1 MTSSLKQLTLFN
13 QGLGKTSRFTK
24 GVDGTLQAIEHL
36 GYVQID
42 TISVVERAHHH
53 ILWSRVPDY
62 DLNHLNSLVR
72 ERQIFEY
79 WYHAASYLPMKDYRY
94 ALPAMMSVR
103 NGESRYFNR
112 GDQHLMNEILVR
124 VRAEGKIRLRDI
136 DKNNKKSL
144 GNWWNTGPGRRAFEQ
159 LYMQGDLM
167 ICERNGMEKVYD
179 LTERCLPE
187 NIDLRMPT
195 LYEYAQ
201 YLFNNTLRA
210 HGAFTWKQLVHLKKN
225 DLKEAMS
232 VVLKEQIDA
241 GVVSVVKLA
250 DGQTLYVDVAAI
262 EQKVETDFGLKI
274 LSPFDNSL
282 IHRDR
287 LTSLFEFDYRIECY
301 VPAAKRVYGYFCLP
315 ILYQDELVG
324 RLDCKA
330 HRSIKELEMISL
342 HLEKK
347 TIKDKEH
354 FFFELD
360 QELKRFAAFNQCLT
374 INDKVI
380 KLIRTKI

>member
-1 MTSSLKQLTLFN
+1 MTSSLKKIALLK
-13 QGLGKTSRFTK
+13 QGLGKISPFTQ
-24 GVDGTLQAIEHL
+24 GIDGTLQAIEHL

-53 ILWSRVPDY
+53 ILWNRVPDY
-62 DLNHLNSLVR
+62 ELNHLNNLVR
-72 ERQIFEY
+72 ERRIFEY

-103 NGESRYFNR
+103 KGESRYFNR
-112 GDQHLMNEILVR
+112 GDQHLMNEILAR

-136 DKNNKKSL
+136 DKKNKKSL

-167 ICERNGMEKVYD
+167 ICERNGMEKVFD

-187 NIDLRMPT
+187 NIDLSRPT

-210 HGAFTWKQLVHLKKN
+210 HGVFTWKQLVHLKKN
-225 DLKEAMS
+225 DLKETMRI
-232 VVLKEQIDA
+232 VLNEQIDT
-241 GVVSVVKLA
+241 GVISAIKLV
-250 DGQTLYVDVAAI
+250 DGQTLYVDAAAI
-262 EQKVETDFGLKI
+262 EQKVHTDFGLKI

-287 LTSLFEFDYRIECY
+287 LTSLFEFAYRIECY
-301 VPAAKRVYGYFCLP
+301 VPAAKRVFGYFCLP

-324 RLDCKA
+324 RIDCKA
-330 HRSIKELEMISL
+330 HRSVKELEIISL
-342 HLEKK
+342 HLEKPV
-347 TIKDKEH
+347 KDKEI
-354 FFFELD
+354 FFFELE
-360 QELKRFAAFNQCLT
+360 QELKRFAEFNQCLT
-374 INDKVI
+374 VNDAVVKR
-380 KLIRTKI
+380 IRSKT

>member
-13 QGLGKTSRFTK
+13 QGLGKTSRFAK
-24 GVDGTLQAIEHL
+24 GMDGTLQAIEHL

-62 DLNHLNSLVR
+62 ELSHLNSLVG

-103 NGESRYFNR
+103 KGESRYFNR
-112 GDQHLMNEILVR
+112 GDQHLMNEILAR

-167 ICERNGMEKVYD
+167 ICERNGMEKVFD

-187 NIDLRMPT
+187 NIDLSMPT

-225 DLKEAMS
+225 DLKEIMR

-241 GVVSVVKLA
+241 GVVSAIKLEN
-250 DGQTLYVDVAAI
+250 GQTLYIDVAAM
-262 EQKVETDFGLKI
+262 EQKVSTDFGLKI

-287 LTSLFEFDYRIECY
+287 LASLFEFNYRIECY

-324 RLDCKA
+324 RVDCKA
-330 HRSIKELEMISL
+330 HRSIKELEVISL
-342 HLEKK
+342 HLEK
-347 TIKDKEH
+347 TIKNKEL
-354 FFFELD
+354 FLFDLE
-360 QELKRFAAFNQCLT
+360 QELKCFAEFNQCST

-380 KLIRTKI
+380 KRIRTKI

>member
-13 QGLGKTSRFTK
+13 QGLGKTSRFAK
-24 GVDGTLQAIEHL
+24 GMDGTLQAIEHL

-62 DLNHLNSLVR
+62 ELSHLNSLVG

-112 GDQHLMNEILVR
+112 GDQHLMNEILAR

-167 ICERNGMEKVYD
+167 ICERNGMEKVFD
-179 LTERCLPE
+179 LTERCLPG
-187 NIDLRMPT
+187 NIDLSMPT

-225 DLKEAMS
+225 DLKETMR

-241 GVVSVVKLA
+241 GVVSAIKLEN
-250 DGQTLYVDVAAI
+250 GQTLYVDVAAI
-262 EQKVETDFGLKI
+262 EQKVSTDFGLKI

-287 LTSLFEFDYRIECY
+287 LASLFEFDYRIECY

-324 RLDCKA
+324 RVDCKA
-330 HRSIKELEMISL
+330 HRSIKELEVISL
-342 HLEKK
+342 HIEKTVK
-347 TIKDKEH
+347 NKEL
-354 FFFELD
+354 FFFELE
-360 QELKRFAAFNQCLT
+360 QELKRFATFNQCST

-380 KLIRTKI
+380 QRIRTKI

>member
-13 QGLGKTSRFTK
+13 QGLGKTSRFAK
-24 GVDGTLQAIEHL
+24 GMDGTLQAIEHL

-62 DLNHLNSLVR
+62 ELNHLNSLVG

-94 ALPAMMSVR
+94 ALPAMMSVGK
-103 NGESRYFNR
+103 GESRYFNR
-112 GDQHLMNEILVR
+112 GDQQLMNEILAR

-187 NIDLRMPT
+187 NIDLSMPT

-225 DLKEAMS
+225 NLKEIMR

-241 GVVSVVKLA
+241 GVVSAIKLEN
-250 DGQTLYVDVAAI
+250 GQTLYVDVAAK
-262 EQKVETDFGLKI
+262 EQKVSTDFGLKI

-287 LTSLFEFDYRIECY
+287 LASLFEFDYRIECY

-324 RLDCKA
+324 RVDCKA
-330 HRSIKELEMISL
+330 HRSIKELEVISL
-342 HLEKK
+342 HLEKTVK
-347 TIKDKEH
+347 NKEL
-354 FFFELD
+354 FFFELE

-380 KLIRTKI
+380 QRIRTKI

>member
-13 QGLGKTSRFTK
+13 QGLGKTSRFAK
-24 GVDGTLQAIEHL
+24 GMDGTLQAIEHL

-42 TISVVERAHHH
+42 TISVLERAHHH
-53 ILWSRVPDY
+53 ILWNRVPDY
-62 DLNHLNSLVR
+62 ELSHLNSLVG

-103 NGESRYFNR
+103 KGESRYFNR
-112 GDQHLMNEILVR
+112 GDQHLMNEILAR

-167 ICERNGMEKVYD
+167 ICERNGMEKVFD

-187 NIDLRMPT
+187 NIDLSMPT

-225 DLKEAMS
+225 DLKETMRI
-232 VVLKEQIDA
+232 VLKEQIDA
-241 GVVSVVKLA
+241 GVVSAIKLEN
-250 DGQTLYVDVAAI
+250 GQTLYVDVAAM
-262 EQKVETDFGLKI
+262 EQKVSTDFGLKI

-287 LTSLFEFDYRIECY
+287 LASLFEFNYRIECY

-324 RLDCKA
+324 RVDCKA
-330 HRSIKELEMISL
+330 HRSIKELEVISL
-342 HLEKK
+342 HLEKTVK
-347 TIKDKEH
+347 NKEL
-354 FFFELD
+354 FLFELE
-360 QELKRFAAFNQCLT
+360 QELKRFAAFNQCST

-380 KLIRTKI
+380 KLIHTKI

>member
-1 MTSSLKQLTLFN
+1 MTSSLKQLTIFN
-13 QGLGKTSRFTK
+13 QGLGKTSRFAK
-24 GVDGTLQAIEHL
+24 GMDGTLQAIEHL

-42 TISVVERAHHH
+42 TISVIERAHHH

-62 DLNHLNSLVR
+62 ELSHLNSLVG

-112 GDQHLMNEILVR
+112 GDQHLMNEILAR

-167 ICERNGMEKVYD
+167 ICERNGIEKVFD
-179 LTERCLPE
+179 LTERYLPE
-187 NIDLRMPT
+187 NIDLSMPT

-225 DLKEAMS
+225 DLKETMR
-232 VVLKEQIDA
+232 VVLKEHIDA
-241 GVVSVVKLA
+241 GVVSAIKLEN
-250 DGQTLYVDVAAI
+250 GQTLYVDVAAM
-262 EQKVETDFGLKI
+262 EQKVSTDFGLKI

-287 LTSLFEFDYRIECY
+287 LASLFEFDYRIECY

-324 RLDCKA
+324 RVDCKA
-330 HRSIKELEMISL
+330 HRSIKELEVISL
-342 HLEKK
+342 HLEKTVK
-347 TIKDKEH
+347 NKEL
-354 FFFELD
+354 FFFELE
-360 QELKRFAAFNQCLT
+360 QELKRFAAFNQCST

-380 KLIRTKI
+380 KRIRTKI

>member
-1 MTSSLKQLTLFN
+1 MNSFLKRLALFN
-13 QGLGKTSRFTK
+13 QGLGKISPFAK

-53 ILWSRVPDY
+53 ILWSRVHDY

-103 NGESRYFNR
+103 KGESRYFNR
-112 GDQHLMNEILVR
+112 GDQHLMNEILAR
-124 VRAEGKIRLRDI
+124 VRAEGRIRLRDI
-136 DKNNKKSL
+136 DKSNKKSL

-187 NIDLRMPT
+187 NIDLSMPT
-195 LYEYAQ
+195 LHEYAQ
-201 YLFNNTLRA
+201 YLFNTTLRA
-210 HGAFTWKQLVHLKKN
+210 HGAFTWKQLVHLKGK
-225 DLKEAMS
+225 DLKEAMR

-241 GVVSVVKLA
+241 GVVSAIKLV

-262 EQKVETDFGLKI
+262 EQNVNTDFGLKI

-301 VPAAKRVYGYFCLP
+301 VPAAKRVFGYFCLP

-324 RLDCKA
+324 RIDCKA
-330 HRSIKELEMISL
+330 HRIVKELEIISI
-342 HLEKK
+342 HLEK
-347 TIKDKEH
+347 TIKDKEL
-354 FFFELD
+354 FFFELE
-360 QELKRFAAFNQCLT
+360 QELKRFAEFNQCT
-374 INDKVI
+374 IINDKVI
-380 KLIRTKI
+380 KLLR

>member
-13 QGLGKTSRFTK
+13 QGLGKTSRFAK
-24 GVDGTLQAIEHL
+24 GMDGTLQAIEHL

-62 DLNHLNSLVR
+62 ELSHLNSLVG

-79 WYHAASYLPMKDYRY
+79 WYHATSYLPMKDYRY

-112 GDQHLMNEILVR
+112 GDQHLMNEILAR

-167 ICERNGMEKVYD
+167 ICERNGMEKVFD

-187 NIDLRMPT
+187 NIDLSMPT

-225 DLKEAMS
+225 DLKETMR
-232 VVLKEQIDA
+232 VVLKEQIDT
-241 GVVSVVKLA
+241 GVVSAIKLEN
-250 DGQTLYVDVAAI
+250 GQTLYVDVAAI
-262 EQKVETDFGLKI
+262 EQKVGADFGLKI

-287 LTSLFEFDYRIECY
+287 LASLFEFDYRIECY

-315 ILYQDELVG
+315 ILYQNELVG
-324 RLDCKA
+324 RVDCKA
-330 HRSIKELEMISL
+330 HRSIKELEVISL
-342 HLEKK
+342 HLEKTVK
-347 TIKDKEH
+347 NKEL
-354 FFFELD
+354 FFFELE
-360 QELKRFAAFNQCLT
+360 QELKRFAAFNQCST

-380 KLIRTKI
+380 KRIRTKI

>member
-1 MTSSLKQLTLFN
+1 MNSSLKQLTLFN
-13 QGLGKTSRFTK
+13 QGLGKTSRFAK
-24 GVDGTLQAIEHL
+24 GMDGTLQAIEHL

-62 DLNHLNSLVR
+62 ELSHLNSLVGA
-72 ERQIFEY
+72 RQIFEY

-112 GDQHLMNEILVR
+112 GDQHLMNEILAR

-167 ICERNGMEKVYD
+167 ICERNGMEKVFD

-187 NIDLRMPT
+187 NIDLSMPT

-225 DLKEAMS
+225 DLKETMR

-241 GVVSVVKLA
+241 GVVSAIKLEN
-250 DGQTLYVDVAAI
+250 GQTLYVDVAAI
-262 EQKVETDFGLKI
+262 EQKVSTDFGLKI

-324 RLDCKA
+324 RVDCKA
-330 HRSIKELEMISL
+330 HRSIKELEVISL
-342 HLEKK
+342 HLEK
-347 TIKDKEH
+347 TIKNMEL
-354 FFFELD
+354 FFFELE
-360 QELKRFAAFNQCLT
+360 QELKRFAAFNQCST

-380 KLIRTKI
+380 KLIHTKI

>member
-13 QGLGKTSRFTK
+13 QGLGKTSRFAK
-24 GVDGTLQAIEHL
+24 GMDGTLQAIEHL

-62 DLNHLNSLVR
+62 ELSHLNSLVG

-103 NGESRYFNR
+103 KGESRYFNR
-112 GDQHLMNEILVR
+112 GDQHLMNEILAR

-167 ICERNGMEKVYD
+167 ICERNGMEKGFD

-187 NIDLRMPT
+187 NIDLSMPT

-225 DLKEAMS
+225 DLKETMR
-232 VVLKEQIDA
+232 VVLKEHIDA
-241 GVVSVVKLA
+241 GVVSAIKLEN
-250 DGQTLYVDVAAI
+250 GQTLYVDVAAM
-262 EQKVETDFGLKI
+262 EQKVSTDFGLKI

-287 LTSLFEFDYRIECY
+287 LASLFEFDYRIECY

-324 RLDCKA
+324 RVDCKA
-330 HRSIKELEMISL
+330 HRSIKELEVISL
-342 HLEKK
+342 HLEKTVK
-347 TIKDKEH
+347 NKEL
-354 FFFELD
+354 FFFELE
-360 QELKRFAAFNQCLT
+360 QELKRFAAFNQCST

-380 KLIRTKI
+380 KHIRTKI

>member
-1 MTSSLKQLTLFN
+1 MTSFLKQLTLFN
-13 QGLGKTSRFTK
+13 QGLGKTSRFAK
-24 GVDGTLQAIEHL
+24 GMDGTLQAIEHL

-62 DLNHLNSLVR
+62 ELSHLNSLVC

-103 NGESRYFNR
+103 NGESRYFNK
-112 GDQHLMNEILVR
+112 GDQHLMNEILAR

-167 ICERNGMEKVYD
+167 ICERNGMEKVFD

-187 NIDLRMPT
+187 NIDLSMPT

-225 DLKEAMS
+225 DLKENMR

-241 GVVSVVKLA
+241 GVVSAIKLEN
-250 DGQTLYVDVAAI
+250 GQTLYVDVAAI
-262 EQKVETDFGLKI
+262 EKKVSTDFGLKI

-287 LTSLFEFDYRIECY
+287 LASLFEFDYRIECY

-324 RLDCKA
+324 RVDCKA
-330 HRSIKELEMISL
+330 HRSIKELEVISL
-342 HLEKK
+342 HLEKTVK
-347 TIKDKEH
+347 NKEL
-354 FFFELD
+354 FFFELE

-380 KLIRTKI
+380 QRIRTKI

>member
-13 QGLGKTSRFTK
+13 QGLGKTSRFAK

-62 DLNHLNSLVR
+62 ELSHLNSLVG

-103 NGESRYFNR
+103 KGESRYFNR
-112 GDQHLMNEILVR
+112 GDQHLMNEILAR

-167 ICERNGMEKVYD
+167 ICERNGMEKGFD

-187 NIDLRMPT
+187 NIDLSMPT

-225 DLKEAMS
+225 DLKETMR
-232 VVLKEQIDA
+232 VVLKEHIDA
-241 GVVSVVKLA
+241 GVVSAIKLEN
-250 DGQTLYVDVAAI
+250 GQTLYVDVAAM
-262 EQKVETDFGLKI
+262 EQKVSTDFGLKI

-287 LTSLFEFDYRIECY
+287 LASLFEFDYRIECY

-324 RLDCKA
+324 RVDCKA
-330 HRSIKELEMISL
+330 HRSIKELEVISL
-342 HLEKK
+342 HLEKTVK
-347 TIKDKEH
+347 NKEL
-354 FFFELD
+354 FFFELE
-360 QELKRFAAFNQCLT
+360 QELKRFAAFNQCST

-380 KLIRTKI
+380 KRIRTKI

>member
-13 QGLGKTSRFTK
+13 QGLGKISRFAK
-24 GVDGTLQAIEHL
+24 GMDGTLQAIEHL

-62 DLNHLNSLVR
+62 DLSHLNNLVR

-103 NGESRYFNR
+103 KGESRYFNR
-112 GDQHLMNEILVR
+112 GDQHLMNEILAR
-124 VRAEGKIRLRDI
+124 VRAEGRIRLRDI

-167 ICERNGMEKVYD
+167 ICERIGMEKVYD

-187 NIDLRMPT
+187 NIDLSMPT
-195 LYEYAQ
+195 LHEYAQ
-201 YLFNNTLRA
+201 YLFNTTLRA
-210 HGAFTWKQLVHLKKN
+210 HGAFTWKQLVHLKGK
-225 DLKEAMS
+225 DLKEAMR

-241 GVVSVVKLA
+241 GVVSAIKLD

-262 EQKVETDFGLKI
+262 EQNVNTDFGLKI

-301 VPAAKRVYGYFCLP
+301 VPAAKRVFGYFCLP

-324 RLDCKA
+324 RIDCKA
-330 HRSIKELEMISL
+330 HRTVKELEVISL
-342 HLEKK
+342 HLEK
-347 TIKDKEH
+347 TIKDKEL
-354 FFFELD
+354 FFFELE
-360 QELKRFAAFNQCLT
+360 QEIKRFAEFNQCT
-374 INDKVI
+374 IINDKVI
-380 KLIRTKI
+380 KLIR

>member
-1 MTSSLKQLTLFN
+1 MNSSLKQLTLFN
-13 QGLGKTSRFTK
+13 QGLGKTSRFAK
-24 GVDGTLQAIEHL
+24 GMDGTLQAIEHL

-62 DLNHLNSLVR
+62 ELSHLNSLVG

-94 ALPAMMSVR
+94 ALPTMMSVR
-103 NGESRYFNR
+103 NGENRYFNR
-112 GDQHLMNEILVR
+112 GDQHLMNEILAR

-167 ICERNGMEKVYD
+167 ICERNGMEKVFD

-187 NIDLRMPT
+187 NIDLSMPT

-225 DLKEAMS
+225 NLKETMR

-241 GVVSVVKLA
+241 GVVSAIKLEN
-250 DGQTLYVDVAAI
+250 GQTLYVDVVAI
-262 EQKVETDFGLKI
+262 EQKVSTDFALKI

-287 LTSLFEFDYRIECY
+287 LACLFEFDYRIECY

-324 RLDCKA
+324 RVDCKA
-330 HRSIKELEMISL
+330 HRSIKELEVISL
-342 HLEKK
+342 YLEKTVK
-347 TIKDKEH
+347 NKEL
-354 FFFELD
+354 FFFELE
-360 QELKRFAAFNQCLT
+360 QELKRFAAFNQCST

-380 KLIRTKI
+380 QRIRTKI

>member
-1 MTSSLKQLTLFN
+1 MTSSLKRLALIN
-13 QGLGKTSRFTK
+13 QGLGKVSPFAK
-24 GVDGTLQAIEHL
+24 GVEGTLQAIEHL

-62 DLNHLNSLVR
+62 ELSHLNSLVR

-103 NGESRYFNR
+103 KGESRYFNR
-112 GDQHLMNEILVR
+112 GDQHLMNEILAR

-187 NIDLRMPT
+187 NLDLIMPT
-195 LYEYAQ
+195 LYEYAK
-201 YLFNNTLRA
+201 YLFNITLRA
-210 HGAFTWKQLVHLKKN
+210 HGTFTWKQLVHLKGK
-225 DLKEAMS
+225 DLKDTMR
-232 VVLKEQIDA
+232 VVLNEQIDA
-241 GVVSVVKLA
+241 GVVSAVKLE

-262 EQKVETDFGLKI
+262 EQKLNTDLGLKI

-330 HRSIKELEMISL
+330 HRSIKELEVISL
-342 HLEKK
+342 HLEK
-347 TIKDKEH
+347 TIKNKEL
-354 FFFELD
+354 FFFELE
-360 QELKRFAAFNQCLT
+360 QELKRFAVFNQCST

>member
-13 QGLGKTSRFTK
+13 QGLGKTSRFAK
-24 GVDGTLQAIEHL
+24 GMDGTLQAIEHL

-62 DLNHLNSLVR
+62 ELCHLNSLVG

-112 GDQHLMNEILVR
+112 GDQHLMNEILAR

-144 GNWWNTGPGRRAFEQ
+144 GNWWNTGPGRCAFEQ

-167 ICERNGMEKVYD
+167 ICERNGMEKVFD
-179 LTERCLPE
+179 LTERCLSG
-187 NIDLRMPT
+187 NIDLSMPT

-225 DLKEAMS
+225 DLKETMR

-241 GVVSVVKLA
+241 GVVSVIKLEN
-250 DGQTLYVDVAAI
+250 GQTLYVDVAAM
-262 EQKVETDFGLKI
+262 EQKVSTDFGLKI

-287 LTSLFEFDYRIECY
+287 LASLFEFDYRIECY

-324 RLDCKA
+324 RVDCKA
-330 HRSIKELEMISL
+330 HRSIKELEVISL
-342 HLEKK
+342 HLEKTVK
-347 TIKDKEH
+347 NKEL
-354 FFFELD
+354 FFFELE
-360 QELKRFAAFNQCLT
+360 QELKRFAAFNQCST

-380 KLIRTKI
+380 KRIRTKI

>member
-13 QGLGKTSRFTK
+13 QGLGKTSRFAK
-24 GVDGTLQAIEHL
+24 GMDGTLQAIEHL

-42 TISVVERAHHH
+42 TISIIERAHHH

-62 DLNHLNSLVR
+62 ELSHLNSLVG

-112 GDQHLMNEILVR
+112 GDQHLMNEILAR

-167 ICERNGMEKVYD
+167 ICERNGIEKVFD
-179 LTERCLPE
+179 LTERYLPE
-187 NIDLRMPT
+187 NIDLSMPT

-225 DLKEAMS
+225 DLKETMR
-232 VVLKEQIDA
+232 VVLKEHIDA
-241 GVVSVVKLA
+241 GVVSAIKLEN
-250 DGQTLYVDVAAI
+250 GQTLYVDVAAM
-262 EQKVETDFGLKI
+262 EQKVSTDFGLKI

-287 LTSLFEFDYRIECY
+287 LASLFEFDYRIECY

-324 RLDCKA
+324 RVDCKA
-330 HRSIKELEMISL
+330 HRSIKELEVISL
-342 HLEKK
+342 HLEKTVK
-347 TIKDKEH
+347 NKEL
-354 FFFELD
+354 FFFELE
-360 QELKRFAAFNQCLT
+360 QELKRFAAFNQCST

-380 KLIRTKI
+380 KRIRTKI

>member
-1 MTSSLKQLTLFN
+1 MISSLKQLTLFN
-13 QGLGKTSRFTK
+13 QGLGKTSRFAK
-24 GVDGTLQAIEHL
+24 GLEGTLQAIEHL

-62 DLNHLNSLVR
+62 DLSHLNSLVR

-103 NGESRYFNR
+103 KGESRYFNR
-112 GDQHLMNEILVR
+112 GDQHLMDEILAR

-144 GNWWNTGPGRRAFEQ
+144 GNWWNSGPGRRAFEQ

-167 ICERNGMEKVYD
+167 ICERNGMEKVFD

-187 NIDLRMPT
+187 NIDLSMPT

-225 DLKEAMS
+225 DLKEMMR
-232 VVLKEQIDA
+232 VVLKEHIDA
-241 GVVSVVKLA
+241 GVVSAIKLEN
-250 DGQTLYVDVAAI
+250 GQTLYVDTAAI
-262 EQKVETDFGLKI
+262 EQKLTTEFGLKI

-287 LTSLFEFDYRIECY
+287 LASLFEFDYRIECY
-301 VPAAKRVYGYFCLP
+301 VPVAKRTYGYFCLP

-324 RLDCKA
+324 RVDCKA
-330 HRSIKELEMISL
+330 HRSIKELEVISL
-342 HLEKK
+342 HVEKTVKNKALFFSELE
-347 TIKDKEH
+347 
-354 FFFELD
+354 
-360 QELKRFAAFNQCLT
+360 QELKRFAAFNQCST

-380 KLIRTKI
+380 KLILAKI

>member
-13 QGLGKTSRFTK
+13 QGLGKTSRFAK

-62 DLNHLNSLVR
+62 ELSHLNSLVG

-112 GDQHLMNEILVR
+112 GDQHLMNEILAR

-167 ICERNGMEKVYD
+167 ICERNGMEKVFD

-187 NIDLRMPT
+187 NIDLSMPT

-225 DLKEAMS
+225 DLKETMR
-232 VVLKEQIDA
+232 VVLKEQIDT
-241 GVVSVVKLA
+241 GVVSAIKLEN
-250 DGQTLYVDVAAI
+250 GQTLYVDVAAI
-262 EQKVETDFGLKI
+262 EQKVGADFGLKI

-287 LTSLFEFDYRIECY
+287 LASLFEFDYRIECY

-315 ILYQDELVG
+315 ILYQNELVG
-324 RLDCKA
+324 RVDCKA
-330 HRSIKELEMISL
+330 HRSIKELEVISL
-342 HLEKK
+342 HLEKTVK
-347 TIKDKEH
+347 NKEL
-354 FFFELD
+354 FFFELE
-360 QELKRFAAFNQCLT
+360 QELKRFAAFNQCST

-380 KLIRTKI
+380 KRIRTKI

>member
-13 QGLGKTSRFTK
+13 QGLGKNSRFTK

-103 NGESRYFNR
+103 KGESRYFNR
-112 GDQHLMNEILVR
+112 GDQHLMNEILAR

-187 NIDLRMPT
+187 NIDLSMPT
-195 LYEYAQ
+195 LHEYAQ
-201 YLFNNTLRA
+201 YLFNTTLRA
-210 HGAFTWKQLVHLKKN
+210 HGAFTWKQLVHLKGK
-225 DLKEAMS
+225 DLKETMH
-232 VVLKEQIDA
+232 VVLKEHIDA
-241 GVVSVVKLA
+241 SVVSAVKLE
-250 DGQTLYVDVAAI
+250 DGQTLYVDVAAL
-262 EQKVETDFGLKI
+262 EQKVNTDFGLKI

-301 VPAAKRVYGYFCLP
+301 VPAAKRVFGYFCLP

-324 RLDCKA
+324 RIDCKA
-330 HRSIKELEMISL
+330 HRSVKELEVISL
-342 HLEKK
+342 HLEK
-347 TIKDKEH
+347 TTKDKEL
-354 FFFELD
+354 FFFELE
-360 QELKRFAAFNQCLT
+360 QEIKHFAEFNQCT
-374 INDKVI
+374 IINDKVI
-380 KLIRTKI
+380 KLIR

>member
-13 QGLGKTSRFTK
+13 QGLGKTSRFAK
-24 GVDGTLQAIEHL
+24 GMDGTLQAIEHL

-62 DLNHLNSLVR
+62 ELSHLNSLVG

-112 GDQHLMNEILVR
+112 GDQHLMNEILAR

-144 GNWWNTGPGRRAFEQ
+144 GNWWNTGPDRRAFEQ

-187 NIDLRMPT
+187 NIDLSMPT

-225 DLKEAMS
+225 DLKETMR

-241 GVVSVVKLA
+241 GVVSAIKLEN
-250 DGQTLYVDVAAI
+250 GQTLYVDVAAI
-262 EQKVETDFGLKI
+262 EQKVSTDFGLKI

-287 LTSLFEFDYRIECY
+287 LASLFEFDYRIECY

-324 RLDCKA
+324 RVDCKA
-330 HRSIKELEMISL
+330 HRSIKELEVISL
-342 HLEKK
+342 HLEKTVK
-347 TIKDKEH
+347 NKEL
-354 FFFELD
+354 FLFELE
-360 QELKRFAAFNQCLT
+360 QELKRFAAFNQCST

-380 KLIRTKI
+380 QRIRTKI

>member
-13 QGLGKTSRFTK
+13 QGLGKISRFAK
-24 GVDGTLQAIEHL
+24 GLEGSLQAIEHL

-62 DLNHLNSLVR
+62 ELSHLNSLVG

-112 GDQHLMNEILVR
+112 GDQHLMNEILAR

-136 DKNNKKSL
+136 DNNNKKSL

-187 NIDLRMPT
+187 NIDLSMPT

-225 DLKEAMS
+225 DLKETMR

-241 GVVSVVKLA
+241 GVVSAIKLEN
-250 DGQTLYVDVAAI
+250 GQTLYVDVAAI
-262 EQKVETDFGLKI
+262 EQKVSTDFGLKI

-287 LTSLFEFDYRIECY
+287 LASLFEFDYRIECY

-324 RLDCKA
+324 RVDCKA
-330 HRSIKELEMISL
+330 HRSIKELEVISL
-342 HLEKK
+342 HLEKTVK
-347 TIKDKEH
+347 NKEL
-354 FFFELD
+354 FLFELE
-360 QELKRFAAFNQCLT
+360 QELKRFAAFNQCST

-380 KLIRTKI
+380 QRIRTKI

>member
-13 QGLGKTSRFTK
+13 QGLGKTSRFAK
-24 GVDGTLQAIEHL
+24 GLDGTLQAIEHL

-62 DLNHLNSLVR
+62 ELSHLNSLVG

-103 NGESRYFNR
+103 KGESRYFNR
-112 GDQHLMNEILVR
+112 GDQHLMNEILAR

-167 ICERNGMEKVYD
+167 ICERNGMEKVFD
-179 LTERCLPE
+179 LTERCMPE
-187 NIDLRMPT
+187 NIDLSVPT

-210 HGAFTWKQLVHLKKN
+210 HGTFTWKQLVHLKKN
-225 DLKEAMS
+225 NLKEIMR

-241 GVVSVVKLA
+241 GVVSAIKLEN
-250 DGQTLYVDVAAI
+250 GQTLYVDVAAM
-262 EQKVETDFGLKI
+262 EQKVNTDFGLKI

-287 LTSLFEFDYRIECY
+287 LASLFEFDYRIECY

-324 RLDCKA
+324 RVDCKA
-330 HRSIKELEMISL
+330 HRSIKELEVISL
-342 HLEKK
+342 HLEK
-347 TIKDKEH
+347 TIKNKEL
-354 FFFELD
+354 FLFELE
-360 QELKRFAAFNQCLT
+360 QELKRFAAFNQCST

-380 KLIRTKI
+380 KLIHTKI

>member
-13 QGLGKTSRFTK
+13 QGLGKTSRFAK
-24 GVDGTLQAIEHL
+24 GMDGTLQAIEHL

-62 DLNHLNSLVR
+62 ELSHLNSLVG

-112 GDQHLMNEILVR
+112 GDQHLMNEILAR

-136 DKNNKKSL
+136 DKNNKKNL

-179 LTERCLPE
+179 LTECCLPE
-187 NIDLRMPT
+187 NIDLSMPT

-210 HGAFTWKQLVHLKKN
+210 HGTFTWKQLVHLKKN
-225 DLKEAMS
+225 NLKEIMR

-241 GVVSVVKLA
+241 GVVSAIKLEN
-250 DGQTLYVDVAAI
+250 GQTLYVDVAAI
-262 EQKVETDFGLKI
+262 EQKVSTDLGLKI
-274 LSPFDNSL
+274 LSPFDNFL

-287 LTSLFEFDYRIECY
+287 LASLFEFDYRIECY

-324 RLDCKA
+324 RVDCKA
-330 HRSIKELEMISL
+330 HRSIKELEVISL
-342 HLEKK
+342 HLEK
-347 TIKDKEH
+347 TIKNKEL
-354 FFFELD
+354 FFFELE
-360 QELKRFAAFNQCLT
+360 QELKRFAAFNQCST

-380 KLIRTKI
+380 QRIRTKI

>member
-1 MTSSLKQLTLFN
+1 MTSSLKKIALLK
-13 QGLGKTSRFTK
+13 QGLGKISPFTK

-53 ILWSRVPDY
+53 ILWNRVPEY
-62 DLNHLNSLVR
+62 DLSHLNTLVR

-94 ALPAMMSVR
+94 ALPAIMSVK
-103 NGESRYFNR
+103 NGESRYSNR
-112 GDQHLMNEILVR
+112 GDQHLMNEILAR

-136 DKNNKKSL
+136 DKKNKKSL
-144 GNWWNTGPGRRAFEQ
+144 GSWWNTGPGRRAFEQ

-167 ICERNGMEKVYD
+167 ICERNGMEKIFD

-187 NIDLRMPT
+187 NIDLSMPT

-225 DLKEAMS
+225 DLKETMRI
-232 VVLKEQIDA
+232 VLNEQIDA
-241 GVVSVVKLA
+241 GVISAIKLT
-250 DGQTLYVDVAAI
+250 DGQILYVDVTAI
-262 EQKVETDFGLKI
+262 EQKVTTDFVLKI

-324 RLDCKA
+324 RIDCKA
-330 HRSIKELEMISL
+330 HRSVKELEVISL
-342 HLEKK
+342 HLEKPV
-347 TIKDKEH
+347 KDKEH

-360 QELKRFAAFNQCLT
+360 QELQCYAEFNQCLT
-374 INDKVI
+374 VNDKVSQ
-380 KLIRTKI
+380 LIRSKM

>member
-13 QGLGKTSRFTK
+13 QGLGKTSRFAK
-24 GVDGTLQAIEHL
+24 GLEGTLQAIEHL

-79 WYHAASYLPMKDYRY
+79 WYHAASYLPMKDYHY

-103 NGESRYFNR
+103 KGESRYFNR
-112 GDQHLMNEILVR
+112 GDQQLMNEILAR

-187 NIDLRMPT
+187 NIDLSMPT
-195 LYEYAQ
+195 LYEYVQ

-225 DLKEAMS
+225 DLKETMRA
-232 VVLKEQIDA
+232 VLMEQIDA
-241 GVVSVVKLA
+241 DVVSAIKLEN
-250 DGQTLYVDVAAI
+250 GQTLYVDAAAI
-262 EQKVETDFGLKI
+262 EQKLNTEFGLKI

-330 HRSIKELEMISL
+330 HRSIKELEVISL
-342 HLEKK
+342 HLEKTVK
-347 TIKDKEH
+347 NKEL
-354 FFFELD
+354 FFFELE

-380 KLIRTKI
+380 QRIRTKI

>member
-1 MTSSLKQLTLFN
+1 MISSLKQLTLFN
-13 QGLGKTSRFTK
+13 QGLGKTSRFAK
-24 GVDGTLQAIEHL
+24 GLKGTLQAIEHL

-62 DLNHLNSLVR
+62 DLSHLNNLVR

-103 NGESRYFNR
+103 KGESRYFNR
-112 GDQHLMNEILVR
+112 GDQHLMNEILAR

-201 YLFNNTLRA
+201 YLFTNTLRS

-225 DLKEAMS
+225 DLKETMR
-232 VVLKEQIDA
+232 VVLKEHIDA
-241 GVVSVVKLA
+241 GVVSAIKLEN
-250 DGQTLYVDVAAI
+250 GQTLYVDGAAI
-262 EQKVETDFGLKI
+262 EQKLTTEFGLKI
-274 LSPFDNSL
+274 LSPFDNLL

-287 LTSLFEFDYRIECY
+287 LASLFEFDYRIECY
-301 VPAAKRVYGYFCLP
+301 VPVAKRVYGYFCLP

-324 RLDCKA
+324 RVDCKA
-330 HRSIKELEMISL
+330 HRSIKELEVISL
-342 HLEKK
+342 HVEKTVK
-347 TIKDKEH
+347 NKEL
-354 FFFELD
+354 FFFELE
-360 QELKRFAAFNQCLT
+360 QELKLFAAFNQCST

-380 KLIRTKI
+380 KLILAKI

>member
-13 QGLGKTSRFTK
+13 QGLGKTSRFSK
-24 GVDGTLQAIEHL
+24 GMDGTLQAIEHL

-62 DLNHLNSLVR
+62 ELSHLNSLVG

-112 GDQHLMNEILVR
+112 GDQHLMNEILAR

-159 LYMQGDLM
+159 LYMRGDLM
-167 ICERNGMEKVYD
+167 ICERNGMEKVFD
-179 LTERCLPE
+179 LTERCLPG
-187 NIDLRMPT
+187 NIDLSMPT
-195 LYEYAQ
+195 LDEYAQ

-225 DLKEAMS
+225 NLKETMR

-241 GVVSVVKLA
+241 GVVSAIKLQN
-250 DGQTLYVDVAAI
+250 GQTVYVDVAAI
-262 EQKVETDFGLKI
+262 EQKVSTDFGLKI

-287 LTSLFEFDYRIECY
+287 LASLFEFDYRIECY

-330 HRSIKELEMISL
+330 HRSIKELEVISL
-342 HLEKK
+342 HIEKTVK
-347 TIKDKEH
+347 NKEL
-354 FFFELD
+354 FFFELE
-360 QELKRFAAFNQCLT
+360 QELKRFAVFNQCST

-380 KLIRTKI
+380 QRIRTKI

>member
-1 MTSSLKQLTLFN
+1 MTSFLKQLTLFN
-13 QGLGKTSRFTK
+13 QGLGKTSRFAK
-24 GVDGTLQAIEHL
+24 GMDGTLQAIEHL

-62 DLNHLNSLVR
+62 ELSHLNSLVC

-103 NGESRYFNR
+103 NGESRYFKK
-112 GDQHLMNEILVR
+112 GDQHLMNEILAR

-167 ICERNGMEKVYD
+167 ICERNGMEKVFD

-187 NIDLRMPT
+187 NIDLSMPT

-210 HGAFTWKQLVHLKKN
+210 HGTFTWKQLVHLKKN
-225 DLKEAMS
+225 DLKETMR

-241 GVVSVVKLA
+241 GVVSAIKLEN
-250 DGQTLYVDVAAI
+250 GQTLYVDVAAI
-262 EQKVETDFGLKI
+262 EQKVSTDFGLKI

-287 LTSLFEFDYRIECY
+287 LASLFEFDYRIECY

-324 RLDCKA
+324 RVDCKA
-330 HRSIKELEMISL
+330 HRSIKELEVISL
-342 HLEKK
+342 HLEKTVK
-347 TIKDKEH
+347 NKEL
-354 FFFELD
+354 FFFELE
-360 QELKRFAAFNQCLT
+360 QELKRFAAFNQCST

-380 KLIRTKI
+380 KRIRTKI

>member
-13 QGLGKTSRFTK
+13 QGLAKTSRFAK
-24 GVDGTLQAIEHL
+24 GIDGTLQAIEHL

-62 DLNHLNSLVR
+62 ELSHLNSLVG
-72 ERQIFEY
+72 ERHIFEY

-103 NGESRYFNR
+103 KGESRYFNR
-112 GDQHLMNEILVR
+112 GDQHLMNEILAR

-167 ICERNGMEKVYD
+167 ICERNGMEKVFD
-179 LTERCLPE
+179 LTERCLPG
-187 NIDLRMPT
+187 NIDLSMPT

-225 DLKEAMS
+225 DLKETMR
-232 VVLKEQIDA
+232 VVLKEQIDTS
-241 GVVSVVKLA
+241 VVSAIKLEN
-250 DGQTLYVDVAAI
+250 GQTLYVDVAAI
-262 EQKVETDFGLKI
+262 EQKVGTDFGLKI

-287 LTSLFEFDYRIECY
+287 LVSLFEFDYRIECY

-324 RLDCKA
+324 RVDCKA
-330 HRSIKELEMISL
+330 HRSIKELEVISL
-342 HLEKK
+342 HLEKTVK
-347 TIKDKEH
+347 NKEL
-354 FFFELD
+354 FFFELE

-380 KLIRTKI
+380 QRIRTKI

>member
-1 MTSSLKQLTLFN
+1 MISSLKQLTLFN
-13 QGLGKTSRFTK
+13 QGLGKTSRFAK
-24 GVDGTLQAIEHL
+24 GLEGTLQAIEHL

-62 DLNHLNSLVR
+62 DLSHLNSLVR

-103 NGESRYFNR
+103 KGESRYFNR
-112 GDQHLMNEILVR
+112 GDQQLMNEILAR
-124 VRAEGKIRLRDI
+124 VSAEGKIRLRDI

-144 GNWWNTGPGRRAFEQ
+144 GNWWNSGPGRRAFEQ

-167 ICERNGMEKVYD
+167 ICERNGMEKAFD

-187 NIDLRMPT
+187 NIDLSMPT

-225 DLKEAMS
+225 DLKEMMR
-232 VVLKEQIDA
+232 VVLKEHIDA
-241 GVVSVVKLA
+241 DVVSAIKLEN
-250 DGQTLYVDVAAI
+250 GQTLYVDTAAI
-262 EQKVETDFGLKI
+262 EQKLTTEFGLKI

-287 LTSLFEFDYRIECY
+287 LASLFEFDYRIECY
-301 VPAAKRVYGYFCLP
+301 VPVAKRTYGYFCLP

-324 RLDCKA
+324 RVDCKA
-330 HRSIKELEMISL
+330 HRSIKELEVISL
-342 HLEKK
+342 HVEKTVKNKALFFSELE
-347 TIKDKEH
+347 
-354 FFFELD
+354 
-360 QELKRFAAFNQCLT
+360 QELKRFAAFNQCST

-380 KLIRTKI
+380 KLILAKI

>member
-13 QGLGKTSRFTK
+13 QGLGKTSRFAK

-62 DLNHLNSLVR
+62 ELSHLNSLVG

-112 GDQHLMNEILVR
+112 GDQHLMNEILAR

-167 ICERNGMEKVYD
+167 ICERNGMEKVFD

-187 NIDLRMPT
+187 NIDLSMPA

-225 DLKEAMS
+225 DLKEIMRI
-232 VVLKEQIDA
+232 VLKEQIDA
-241 GVVSVVKLA
+241 GVVSVIKLEN
-250 DGQTLYVDVAAI
+250 GQTLYVDVAAM
-262 EQKVETDFGLKI
+262 EQKVSTDFGLKI

-287 LTSLFEFDYRIECY
+287 LASLFEFDYRIECY

-324 RLDCKA
+324 RVDCKA
-330 HRSIKELEMISL
+330 HRSIKELEVISL
-342 HLEKK
+342 HLEKTVK
-347 TIKDKEH
+347 NKEL
-354 FFFELD
+354 FFFELE
-360 QELKRFAAFNQCLT
+360 QEFKRFAAFNQCST
-374 INDKVI
+374 MNDKVI
-380 KLIRTKI
+380 QRIRTKI

>member
-1 MTSSLKQLTLFN
+1 MTSFLKQLTLFN
-13 QGLGKTSRFTK
+13 QGLGKTSRFAK

-62 DLNHLNSLVR
+62 ELSHLNSLVG

-112 GDQHLMNEILVR
+112 GDQHLMNEILAR

-167 ICERNGMEKVYD
+167 ICERNGMEKVFD

-187 NIDLRMPT
+187 NIDLSMPA

-225 DLKEAMS
+225 DLKEIMRI
-232 VVLKEQIDA
+232 VLKEQIDA
-241 GVVSVVKLA
+241 GVVSVIKLEN
-250 DGQTLYVDVAAI
+250 GQTLYVDVAAM
-262 EQKVETDFGLKI
+262 EQKVSTDFGLKI

-287 LTSLFEFDYRIECY
+287 LASLFEFDYRIECY

-324 RLDCKA
+324 RVDCKA
-330 HRSIKELEMISL
+330 HRSIKELEVISL
-342 HLEKK
+342 HLEKTVK
-347 TIKDKEH
+347 NKEL
-354 FFFELD
+354 FFFELE
-360 QELKRFAAFNQCLT
+360 QEFKRFAAFNQCST

-380 KLIRTKI
+380 QRIRTKI

>member
-13 QGLGKTSRFTK
+13 QGLAKNSRFAK
-24 GVDGTLQAIEHL
+24 GMDGTLQAIEHL

-62 DLNHLNSLVR
+62 ELSHLNSLVGA
-72 ERQIFEY
+72 RQIFEY

-112 GDQHLMNEILVR
+112 GDQHLMNEILAR

-167 ICERNGMEKVYD
+167 ICERNGMEKVFD

-187 NIDLRMPT
+187 NIDLSMPT

-225 DLKEAMS
+225 DLKETMR
-232 VVLKEQIDA
+232 VVLKEQIDT
-241 GVVSVVKLA
+241 GVVSAIKLEN
-250 DGQTLYVDVAAI
+250 GQTLYVDVAAI
-262 EQKVETDFGLKI
+262 EQKVGADFGLKI

-287 LTSLFEFDYRIECY
+287 LASLFEFDYRIECY

-315 ILYQDELVG
+315 ILYQNELVG
-324 RLDCKA
+324 RVDCKA
-330 HRSIKELEMISL
+330 HRSIKELEVISL
-342 HLEKK
+342 HLEKTVK
-347 TIKDKEH
+347 NKEL
-354 FFFELD
+354 FFFELE
-360 QELKRFAAFNQCLT
+360 QELKRFAAFNQCST

-380 KLIRTKI
+380 KRIRTKI

>member
-13 QGLGKTSRFTK
+13 QGLAKTSRFAK
-24 GVDGTLQAIEHL
+24 GLEGTLQAIEHL

-62 DLNHLNSLVR
+62 ELSHLNSLVG

-103 NGESRYFNR
+103 KGESRYFNR
-112 GDQHLMNEILVR
+112 GDQHLMNEILAR

-167 ICERNGMEKVYD
+167 ICERNGMEKVFD
-179 LTERCLPE
+179 LTERCMPE
-187 NIDLRMPT
+187 NIDLSVPT

-210 HGAFTWKQLVHLKKN
+210 HGTFTWKQLVHLKKN
-225 DLKEAMS
+225 NLKEIMR

-241 GVVSVVKLA
+241 GVVSAIKLEN
-250 DGQTLYVDVAAI
+250 GQTLYVDVAAM
-262 EQKVETDFGLKI
+262 EQKVNTDFGLKI

-287 LTSLFEFDYRIECY
+287 LASLFEFDYRIECY

-324 RLDCKA
+324 RVDCKA
-330 HRSIKELEMISL
+330 HRSIKELEVISL
-342 HLEKK
+342 HLEK
-347 TIKDKEH
+347 TIKNKEL
-354 FFFELD
+354 FLFELE
-360 QELKRFAAFNQCLT
+360 QELKRFAAFNQCST

-380 KLIRTKI
+380 KLIHTKI

>member
-13 QGLGKTSRFTK
+13 QGLGKTSRFAK
-24 GVDGTLQAIEHL
+24 GMDGTLQAIEHL

-62 DLNHLNSLVR
+62 ELSHLNSLVG

-94 ALPAMMSVR
+94 ALPTMMSVR
-103 NGESRYFNR
+103 NGESRYFNK
-112 GDQHLMNEILVR
+112 GDQHLMNEILAR

-167 ICERNGMEKVYD
+167 ICERNGMEKAFD

-187 NIDLRMPT
+187 NIDLSMPT

-225 DLKEAMS
+225 DLKETMR
-232 VVLKEQIDA
+232 VILKEQIDA
-241 GVVSVVKLA
+241 GVVSAIKLKNS
-250 DGQTLYVDVAAI
+250 QTLYVDVAAI
-262 EQKVETDFGLKI
+262 EQKVGTDFGLKI

-287 LTSLFEFDYRIECY
+287 LASLFEFDYRIECY

-315 ILYQDELVG
+315 ILYQNELVG
-324 RLDCKA
+324 RVDCKA
-330 HRSIKELEMISL
+330 HRSIKELEVISL
-342 HLEKK
+342 HIEK
-347 TIKDKEH
+347 TIKNKEL
-354 FFFELD
+354 FFFELE
-360 QELKRFAAFNQCLT
+360 QELKRFAAFNQCST

-380 KLIRTKI
+380 KRIRTKI

>member
-13 QGLGKTSRFTK
+13 QGLGKTSRFAK
-24 GVDGTLQAIEHL
+24 GMDGTLQAIEHL

-62 DLNHLNSLVR
+62 ELSHLNSLVG

-112 GDQHLMNEILVR
+112 GDQHLMNEILAR

-167 ICERNGMEKVYD
+167 ICERSGMEKVFD
-179 LTERCLPE
+179 LTERCLPG
-187 NIDLRMPT
+187 NIDLSMPT

-225 DLKEAMS
+225 DLKETMR

-241 GVVSVVKLA
+241 AVVSAIKLEN
-250 DGQTLYVDVAAI
+250 GQTLYVDVAAI
-262 EQKVETDFGLKI
+262 EKKVSTDFGLKI

-287 LTSLFEFDYRIECY
+287 LASLFEFDYRIECY

-324 RLDCKA
+324 RVDCKA
-330 HRSIKELEMISL
+330 HRSIKELEVISL
-342 HLEKK
+342 HLEKTVK
-347 TIKDKEH
+347 NKEL
-354 FFFELD
+354 FFFELE

-380 KLIRTKI
+380 QRIRTKI

>member
-13 QGLGKTSRFTK
+13 QGLGKTSRFAK

-62 DLNHLNSLVR
+62 ELSHLNSLVG

-112 GDQHLMNEILVR
+112 GDQHLMNEILAR

-167 ICERNGMEKVYD
+167 ICERNGMEKVFD

-187 NIDLRMPT
+187 NIDLSMPT

-225 DLKEAMS
+225 DLKETMR
-232 VVLKEQIDA
+232 VVLKEHIDA
-241 GVVSVVKLA
+241 GVVSAIKLEK
-250 DGQTLYVDVAAI
+250 GQMLYVEVAAL
-262 EQKVETDFGLKI
+262 EQKFNTEFGLKI

-287 LTSLFEFDYRIECY
+287 LASLFEFDYRIECY
-301 VPAAKRVYGYFCLP
+301 VPAAKRIYGYFCLP

-324 RLDCKA
+324 RVDCKA
-330 HRSIKELEMISL
+330 HRSIKELEVISL
-342 HLEKK
+342 HLEKTVK
-347 TIKDKEH
+347 NKEL
-354 FFFELD
+354 FFFELE
-360 QELKRFAAFNQCLT
+360 QELKRFAAFNQCST

-380 KLIRTKI
+380 KRIRTKI